1 MKTMKKKI
9 PKQGNKEDNIWFNK
23 DIEKAIKTRK
33 LYNRQKRKESDHI
46 KKQDL
51 EQKYQKQKREVQ
63 KLIKLEVTK
72 HERRITTE
80 IKNDKSHRKLWDT
93 VNTLRGKLRNEN
105 KENTLYDLD
114 LTSIAVVTC

>member
-23 DIEKAIKTRK
+23 AIEKAIKTRK
-33 LYNRQKRKESDHI
+33 LYSRQKRKESDHI
-46 KKQDL
+46 KKHDL

-72 HERRITTE
+72 NERRITTE

-93 VNTLRGKLRNEN
+93 VNTLRGKLRNIIEFIEIN
-105 KENTLYDLD
+105 KQ
-114 LTSIAVVTC
+114 

>member
-1 MKTMKKKI
+1 M
-9 PKQGNKEDNIWFNK
+9 
-23 DIEKAIKTRK
+23 
-33 LYNRQKRKESDHI
+33 
-46 KKQDL
+46 
-51 EQKYQKQKREVQ
+51 Q

-114 LTSIAVVTC
+114 NKIIENSEYADVINECWPGFFYELKWTFLKLRKVALFYHEKRHVQNA

>member
-46 KKQDL
+46 KKTGP
-51 EQKYQKQKREVQ
+51 R
-63 KLIKLEVTK
+63 
-72 HERRITTE
+72 TE
-80 IKNDKSHRKLWDT
+80 IPKTKKGSAKIDQT
-93 VNTLRGKLRNEN
+93 
-105 KENTLYDLD
+105 
-114 LTSIAVVTC
+114 